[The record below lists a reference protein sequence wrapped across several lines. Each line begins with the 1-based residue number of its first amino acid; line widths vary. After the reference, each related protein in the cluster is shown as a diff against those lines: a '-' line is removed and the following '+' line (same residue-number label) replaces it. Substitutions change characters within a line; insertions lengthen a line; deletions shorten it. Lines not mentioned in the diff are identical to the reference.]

1 MYCKNI
7 IFFRD
12 RIEEARQ
19 ELYRIINDRE
29 MREAIIL
36 VFANKQDLPGGKTFL
51 GRKET
56 DNGLFSTVVPK
67 FFNNVF
73 IFVQFWRLLKFEW
86 LLY

>member
-1 MYCKNI
+1 
-7 IFFRD
+7 
-12 RIEEARQ
+12 
-19 ELYRIINDRE
+19 

-67 FFNNVF
+67 FFKNVF
-73 IFVQFWRLLKFEW
+73 IFLQFWGLLKSEW
-86 LLY
+86 LLH